1 MSIRD
6 YQYRAE
12 KYFVDDIQSASIPC
26 TPLSNTLKVLD
37 LKDKAVSEML
47 IKFLNRKL
55 LLSLLSYVKKECSF
69 SEYLK
74 LAKQEQIDRR
84 AFLYAESKRKATLE
98 AKAQLKLKLASD
110 AKRKAAE
117 DKQRAYDSDPRNIA
131 RAKQI
136 ALRDALREKYEL
148 EHYIE
153 RHHFPRLMKILQ
165 KVDEEIRLTEKDV
178 VWLSLDG
185 DEYFTKPLK
194 IAFHS
199 IEAVFYADEFKN
211 KKDPWLAVNASSH
224 YRKCGKSITADQ
236 LLSTIKVKQLKS
248 LKLQSALYTTH
259 GGVKRDL
266 SNSQAA
272 LTLGELA
279 HKLTK
284 NDFRPCTLLGAVNM
298 ENGSYDLGQA
308 WYAKAIENGFSEKAM
323 DSELRS
329 IYFRL
334 SKSEKDALRSHLH
347 GIDLQRYKWAK

>member
-74 LAKQEQIDRR
+74 LAKQEQISRR
-84 AFLYAESKRKATLE
+84 GSAYAEAKRKAVLQAE
-98 AKAQLKLKLASD
+98 AELKMKLASD
-110 AKRKAAE
+110 ARMKAARE
-117 DKQRAYDSDPRNIA
+117 KQRAFDSDPRNIA
-131 RAKQI
+131 RTKKKDLQNT
-136 ALRDALREKYEL
+136 LREKYDL

-153 RHHFPRLMKILQ
+153 HHHFPRLMKILQ
-165 KVDEEIRLTEKDV
+165 KVDDDIRLQEKDV

-185 DEYFTKPLK
+185 EEYFTKPLK
-194 IAFHS
+194 IAFHR
-199 IEAVFYADEFKN
+199 IEATFYTDEFKN
-211 KKDPWLAVNASSH
+211 KKDPWLAINASSH
-224 YRKCGKSITADQ
+224 YRKCGKSIMADQ

-248 LKLQSALYTTH
+248 LKLQSAFYTTH

-266 SNSQAA
+266 CNSQAA

-279 HKLTK
+279 HKLAK

-329 IYFRL
+329 IYSRL
-334 SKSEKDALRSHLH
+334 TKSEKDALRSHLH